1 MIPTISRELRI
12 LYKEIDGLNRRLAA
26 SHMTGKVVE
35 ISGDKVRLELMPADS
50 RTGKAFLSPWVQV
63 QESAGDGV
71 GGYSTHV
78 PVAIGETMR
87 LLSPH
92 GEIGPQSLAVRD
104 GYTTDNPR
112 PTDEDQR
119 LVIKHGNTRLIMDG
133 ETVELGVGD
142 AAIKISAAE
151 ILTTT
156 RTRLANGSRKVHF
169 VGGLDDGG
177 DVALDGADDVLV

>member
-1 MIPTISRELRI
+1 MIPTLARELRS
-12 LYKEIDGLNRRLAA
+12 LYKEVDDLHRRLAA
-26 SHMTGKVVE
+26 SHMTGKVAQ
-35 ISGDKVRLELMPADS
+35 IQGDKVRLELMPADG
-50 RTGKAFLSPWVQV
+50 RTGKPFLSPWVQV

-92 GEIGPQSLAVRD
+92 GELGPHSIAVRD

-112 PTDEDQR
+112 PTDHDQR

-133 ETVELGVGD
+133 ETVELAVGD
-142 AAIKISAAE
+142 AAVKISADE
-151 ILTTT
+151 ILTTK
-156 RTRLANGSRKVHF
+156 RTRLANGNRKVHF

-177 DVALDGADDVLV
+177 DVAVDGADDVLV